1 MKSTG
6 MFLRYALCRALRL
19 VLLIL
24 AAFILVGAATTAES
38 QEPTP
43 DQARRLLQSRPDLA
57 AQLRQRLSASG
68 LTPDQVSARLRA
80 AGYPEDLLDAYLVGA
95 DTSKAARP
103 TATVLE
109 AIRLLGIGSPADLE
123 DLAAD
128 TGTAANR
135 GPADDVRTVG
145 PVLKLFGAEVFQRA
159 SSQFQPTL
167 SGPVDPSY
175 RLGPGDV
182 LVLILTGD
190 VELAHTL
197 EVTREGFVVIPQVGQ
212 LYVANLRVAQLEDL
226 LYDRL
231 GRVYSGVRRGSPATT
246 RFQVTVARLRTSQ
259 IYVVGDVRRPGSYQI
274 SAAGTVLT
282 ALYAAAGPA
291 ENGNFRR
298 IEIRRGST
306 LVDSLDLY
314 DYLLRGNSAHDIR
327 LETGD
332 VVFTPVKGARVSIS
346 GRVVRPAIYE
356 IKPAETLRDLIQFA
370 GGFEADALR
379 RRVQINRILPPVA
392 RVQDGKDRV
401 VIELAPD
408 QFADGG
414 GPAFT
419 LEPGDAVTVFEVAPK
434 RRGFVT
440 MAGNVWVTGQ
450 LGYSSGMSL
459 SDALRLA
466 GGPKPDFYQ
475 GQILVSRL
483 QTDSTRIQLRSA
495 FADNSGTLVRD
506 LPLADE
512 DEIRVFAR
520 SDFRPARYVSLTGAV
535 RSPGR
540 LPFLE
545 GMTLRDAILQVNGLT
560 EDADL
565 REVEIARLPLD
576 RSHGEVATTIRV
588 PLDSTYLFERGS
600 DGSYLGP
607 PGLAAMAKGATET
620 PLEPYDNVLILR
632 QPGWELQR
640 TVSIAGQVKFPGR
653 YSLRTTTDRITDLLR
668 RAGGLTPTAYAIG
681 GVFSRV
687 TDQKGNIGIDLA
699 KVLEDSTFRD
709 NLILFDE
716 DSLFI
721 PEYNPVVM
729 VGGAVN
735 APIAVAYVPGRNIDH
750 YVAAAG
756 GLSRM
761 ADAGRVYVIQPN
773 GKVQSIQ
780 RRFFVLPDG
789 KPTPLAGARVVV
801 PEKAEKPNEN
811 ALAVAATLASIITSL
826 ATVLI
831 VAFRN

>member
-1 MKSTG
+1 MPRVVHLPSV
-6 MFLRYALCRALRL
+6 RS
-19 VLLIL
+19 IL
-24 AAFILVGAATTAES
+24 AALILVGATMTAEA
-38 QEPTP
+38 QEPTL
-43 DQARRLLQSRPDLA
+43 DQARQLLQTRPDLTP
-57 AQLRQRLSASG
+57 QLRQRIAASG
-68 LTPDQVSARLRA
+68 LTPDQVRARLRA

-95 DTSKAARP
+95 DTSKTARP
-103 TATVLE
+103 NAKVME
-109 AIRLLGIGSPADLE
+109 ALRLLGVGSPAELDSM
-123 DLAAD
+123 AVYAD
-128 TGTAANR
+128 TVANR
-135 GPADDVRTVG
+135 GIAGEVPAGG
-145 PVLKLFGAEVFQRA
+145 PGMKVFGAEVFRRTT
-159 SSQFQPTL
+159 SQFQPTL
-167 SGPVDPSY
+167 SGPVDPTY

-182 LVLILTGD
+182 MVLILTGD

-231 GRVYSGVRRGSPATT
+231 GRVYSGVRRGPNATT

-259 IYVVGDVRRPGSYQI
+259 IYVVGDVLRPGSYQI
-274 SAAGTVLT
+274 SAAGSVLT
-282 ALYAAAGPA
+282 ALYAAGGPA

-298 IEIRRGST
+298 VEIRRGGR

-356 IKPAETLRDLIQFA
+356 LKPAESLRDLIQFA

-379 RRVQINRILPPVA
+379 RRVQINRILPPAA

-401 VIELAPD
+401 VIELTPD

-419 LEPGDAVTVFEVAPK
+419 LEPGDSVTVFMVAPK

-440 MAGNVWVTGQ
+440 LAGNVWVTGR
-450 LGYSSGMSL
+450 LGYSAGMRL

-483 QTDSTRIQLRSA
+483 QPDSTRIQLRSA
-495 FADNSGTLVRD
+495 FADSLGTLVRD

-512 DEIRVFAR
+512 DEIQVFAR
-520 SDFRPARYVSLTGAV
+520 SDFRPARYVAVTGAV
-535 RSPGR
+535 RSPGQ
-540 LPFLE
+540 LPFRQ
-545 GMTLRDAILQVNGLT
+545 GMTLRDAILRGKGLT

-565 REVEIARLPLD
+565 REAEIARLPLD
-576 RSHGEVATTIRV
+576 RSHGQLATTIRV

-600 DGSYLGP
+600 DGSYIGP
-607 PGLAAMAKGATET
+607 PGLAALAKGAAET
-620 PLEPYDNVLILR
+620 TLEPYDNVLILR

-640 TVSIAGQVKFPGR
+640 TVAMSGQVRFPGR
-653 YSLRTTTDRITDLLR
+653 YSLRATTDRITDVLR
-668 RAGGLTPTAYAIG
+668 RAGGLTPTAYPAG
-681 GVFSRV
+681 GVFFRV
-687 TDQKGNIGIDLA
+687 TDRNGRIGIDLPR
-699 KVLEDSTFRD
+699 VLADSTFRD
-709 NLILFDE
+709 NLILFGG

-735 APIAVAYVPGRNIDH
+735 APVAVAYVPGKH
-750 YVAAAG
+750 LGYYVAAAG
-756 GLSRM
+756 GFSRT
-761 ADAGRVYVIQPN
+761 ADGGRGYVTQPS
-773 GKVQSIQ
+773 GAVESIKQ
-780 RRFFVLPDG
+780 RFFVLPADEP
-789 KPTPLAGARVVV
+789 KPLAGAHVFV
-801 PEKAEKPNEN
+801 PEKAPENPNKN
-811 ALAVAATLASIITSL
+811 TLAVAAVFASIIASL
-826 ATVLI
+826 ATVVI
-831 VAFRN
+831 VAFR

>member
-1 MKSTG
+1 M
-6 MFLRYALCRALRL
+6 LRAAHLPSLRS
-19 VLLIL
+19 IL
-24 AAFILVGAATTAES
+24 AALILVGAATTAEA

-43 DQARRLLQSRPDLA
+43 DQARRLLQTRPDLT
-57 AQLRQRLSASG
+57 AQLRQRIGASG
-68 LTPDQVSARLRA
+68 LTPDQVRARLRA
-80 AGYPEDLLDAYLVGA
+80 AGYPEDLLDAYLTGA
-95 DTSKAARP
+95 DTSKTARP
-103 TATVLE
+103 DAKVLE
-109 AIRLLGIGSPADLE
+109 AVRLLGVASSADLE
-123 DLAAD
+123 SPAAD
-128 TGTAANR
+128 AGTVPNQNTAGGLR
-135 GPADDVRTVG
+135 
-145 PVLKLFGAEVFQRA
+145 LFGAEVFQRA

-167 SGPVDPSY
+167 SGPVDSNY

-212 LYVANLRVAQLEDL
+212 LYVANLRLAQLEDL

-231 GRVYSGVRRGSPATT
+231 GRVYSGVRRGPSATT

-259 IYVVGDVRRPGSYQI
+259 IYVVGDVLRPGSYQI

-282 ALYAAAGPA
+282 ALYAAGGPA

-298 IEIRRGST
+298 VEIRRGGA

-332 VVFTPVKGARVSIS
+332 VVFTPVKGARVSIG

-356 IKPAETLRDLIQFA
+356 LKPGESLRELLQFA

-379 RRVQINRILPPVA
+379 RRVQINRILPPAA
-392 RVQDGKDRV
+392 RVRDGKDRV
-401 VIELAPD
+401 VIELGPD

-414 GPAFT
+414 GPPFS
-419 LEPGDAVTVFEVAPK
+419 LEPDDAVTIFEVAPK

-440 MAGNVWVTGQ
+440 LTGNVWVTGP
-450 LGYSSGMSL
+450 LGYTPGMRL
-459 SDALRLA
+459 SEALRLA

-483 QTDSTRIQLRSA
+483 QPDSTRIQLRSA
-495 FADNSGTLVRD
+495 FTDSSGTLVRD

-512 DEIRVFAR
+512 DEIQVFAR
-520 SDFRPARYVSLTGAV
+520 SDFRPARYVALTGAV

-540 LPFLE
+540 LPFRE
-545 GMTLRDAILQVNGLT
+545 GMTLRDAILQVSGLT

-565 REVEIARLPLD
+565 REAEIARLPVD

-588 PLDSTYLFERGS
+588 PLDSTYLFERGGE
-600 DGSYLGP
+600 GSYLGP
-607 PGLAAMAKGATET
+607 PGLAAMAKGAAET
-620 PLEPYDNVLILR
+620 PLQPYDNVLVLR

-640 TVSIAGQVKFPGR
+640 TVVISGQVRFPGR
-653 YSLRTTTDRITDLLR
+653 YALRTTTDRITDVLH
-668 RAGGLTPTAYAIG
+668 RAGGLTPTAYAAG
-681 GVFSRV
+681 GAFFRA
-687 TDQKGNIGIDLA
+687 TDRNGHIGIDLPR
-699 KVLEDSTFRD
+699 VLADSSFRD
-709 NLILFDE
+709 NLILFGG
-716 DSLFI
+716 DSLVI

-735 APIAVAYVPGRNIDH
+735 APVAVAYVPGRHLNF

-756 GLSRM
+756 GLSRT
-761 ADAGRVYVIQPN
+761 ADGGRAYVTQPS
-773 GKVQSIQ
+773 GRVQSIR
-780 RRFFVLPDG
+780 RRFLVLPDG
-789 KPTPLAGARVVV
+789 QPKPLAGARVFV
-801 PEKAEKPNEN
+801 PEKVENPNKN
-811 ALAVAATLASIITSL
+811 TLAVAATLASIVTSL
-826 ATVLI
+826 VTVLI
-831 VAFRN
+831 VAIRK